1 MLVNYTLNRRTAKPR
16 TGNVLDATINNTVT
30 VVTSGGGSGSD
41 VDLSNYVKLNSTDK
55 QVINSDIDFSQAINI
70 KGQFYLDGNEI
81 KHNNFNILYNDKKIP
96 TMGDFTA
103 SGNTIPYVNSDREL
117 LPTSTPYTQLQYI
130 NDVTGN
136 IQEQLNKKIT

>member
-55 QVINSDIDFSQAINI
+55 QVINNPPVLHINNPEPMWTCELHRFSTSFLLIKSKSNSIN
-70 KGQFYLDGNEI
+70 L
-81 KHNNFNILYNDKKIP
+81 
-96 TMGDFTA
+96 
-103 SGNTIPYVNSDREL
+103 
-117 LPTSTPYTQLQYI
+117 
-130 NDVTGN
+130 
-136 IQEQLNKKIT
+136 